1 MSSLSY
7 LSIQEAH
14 DALVGGQ
21 VSAVDLVQYYLD
33 RIKELDGKVRACLT
47 VCSESALVHARKVD
61 AKIAAGE
68 EIGLLEGIP
77 YTAKDMFLT
86 KGVRTTAASKILDN
100 FIPPYSAT
108 VTERL
113 EAAGAIL
120 IAKVNHDEYGH
131 GASTENSGYH
141 PTHNPWDLECVP
153 GGSSGGSAAAAA
165 ADFGVFSLGTDT
177 GGSSRQ
183 PAAFC
188 GVTGYKPTYGLM
200 SRFGVVAMASSFDT
214 VGVLAR
220 SAEDVATVVAAMS
233 GRDARDATT
242 IESKFEPKLREDWQ
256 GKKVAVVKEYV
267 DQLDRDSKALFKQ
280 ALEDMRALGIE
291 VKQVSI
297 PTIANALPAYYV
309 LVPSEISSN
318 LSRYDGI
325 RYGYSSEQA
334 SSLQGV
340 YEQSRDQGFG
350 DEVKRRILTG
360 TYALSAGYYDAYYKK
375 AMQVRTQLRKDFE
388 KAMDGVAALV
398 GPTTPTPAF
407 KFGANG
413 DPVQMYLADIMTVAA
428 NLVGVPAVSVP
439 MGFVDG
445 LPVGLQIM
453 APQGK
458 DAEALGLAAAY
469 QQQTAWHDLKQRSP
483 RL

>member
-1 MSSLSY
+1 MNMQY
-7 LSIQEAH
+7 LSIEQAH
-14 DALVGGQ
+14 DALVAKEF
-21 VSAVDLVQYYLD
+21 SAVELMQYYLE
-33 RIKELDGKVRACLT
+33 RINQIDPKVRACLS
-47 VCSESALVHARKVD
+47 VCGDEAIAAAKSVD
-61 AKIAAGE
+61 KKIASGE

-86 KGVRTTAASKILDN
+86 KGIRTTAASKILEN

-108 VTERL
+108 VIEKL
-113 EAAGAIL
+113 DAAGAIL

-141 PTHNPWDLECVP
+141 PTHNPWDLERVP
-153 GGSSGGSAAAAA
+153 GGSSGGSAAAVA
-165 ADFGVFSLGTDT
+165 ADMGIFSLGTDT

-200 SRFGVVAMASSFDT
+200 SRYGVVAMASSFDT

-220 SAEDVATVVAAMS
+220 SAQDVAAVVAVIS
-233 GRDARDATT
+233 GRDSKDATT
-242 IESKFEPKLREDWQ
+242 IESSFSPELRKDWQ
-256 GKKVAVVKEYV
+256 GKKVAVVKEYIE
-267 DQLDRDSKALFKQ
+267 QLDEGSKSAFDQ
-280 ALEDMRALGIE
+280 AAEEMKAFGVE
-291 VKQVSI
+291 VKEVSI
-297 PTIANALPAYYV
+297 PTIANALPAYYI

-325 RYGYSSEQA
+325 RYGHSSESAHDLQEVYD
-334 SSLQGV
+334 SSR
-340 YEQSRDQGFG
+340 SQGFG
-350 DEVKRRILTG
+350 LEVKRRILTG
-360 TYALSAGYYDAYYKK
+360 TYTLSAGYYNSYYKK
-375 AMQVRTQLRKDFE
+375 AMQIRTQLRKDFQ
-388 KAMDGVAALV
+388 KAMDGVVALI
-398 GPTTPTPAF
+398 GPTAPTPAF
-407 KFGANG
+407 KFGVNE

-439 MGFVDG
+439 MGMVEN

-458 DAEALGLAAAY
+458 DAEVLGLAAAC
-469 QQQTAWHDLKQRSP
+469 QQATQWHDIKQRS
-483 RL
+483 LAV

>member
-1 MSSLSY
+1 
-7 LSIQEAH
+7 
-14 DALVGGQ
+14 
-21 VSAVDLVQYYLD
+21 
-33 RIKELDGKVRACLT
+33 
-47 VCSESALVHARKVD
+47 
-61 AKIAAGE
+61 
-68 EIGLLEGIP
+68 
-77 YTAKDMFLT
+77 
-86 KGVRTTAASKILDN
+86 
-100 FIPPYSAT
+100 
-108 VTERL
+108 
-113 EAAGAIL
+113 
-120 IAKVNHDEYGH
+120 
-131 GASTENSGYH
+131 
-141 PTHNPWDLECVP
+141 
-153 GGSSGGSAAAAA
+153 
-165 ADFGVFSLGTDT
+165 
-177 GGSSRQ
+177 
-183 PAAFC
+183 
-188 GVTGYKPTYGLM
+188 
-200 SRFGVVAMASSFDT
+200 MASSFDT

-220 SAEDVATVVAAMS
+220 SAQDVATVVAAIS

-267 DQLDRDSKALFKQ
+267 DQLDGSSKSLFEQ

-325 RYGYSSEQA
+325 RYGHSSEHA
-334 SSLQGV
+334 NSLQGV
-340 YEQSRDQGFG
+340 YDQSRDEGFG

-388 KAMDGVAALV
+388 KATDGVAALV

-407 KFGANG
+407 KFGANE

-483 RL
+483 QL

>member
-1 MSSLSY
+1 MGMDY

-14 DALVGGQ
+14 DALVTKE
-21 VSAVDLVQYYLD
+21 VSAVELTQYYLG
-33 RIKELDGKVRACLT
+33 RIKAFDSKVRACLT
-47 VCSESALVHARKVD
+47 ICSEEALAAAKRVD
-61 AKIAAGE
+61 AKLAAGE

-86 KGVRTTAASKILDN
+86 KGVRATAASKILEN

-108 VTERL
+108 VIEKL
-113 EAAGAIL
+113 DAAGAIL
-120 IAKVNHDEYGH
+120 IAKVNHDEFGH

-141 PTHNPWDLECVP
+141 PTHNPWDLERVP
-153 GGSSGGSAAAAA
+153 GGSSGGSAAAVA
-165 ADFGVFSLGTDT
+165 ADFGIFSLGTDT

-188 GVTGYKPTYGLM
+188 GIVGYKPTYGLM
-200 SRFGVVAMASSFDT
+200 SRYGVIAMASSFDT

-220 SAEDVATVVAAMS
+220 SAQDVSTVVDTIS
-233 GRDARDATT
+233 GRDVRDATT
-242 IESKFEPKLREDWQ
+242 IESSYEPTLRQDWQ

-267 DQLDRDSKALFKQ
+267 AQLGSASKAAFDQ
-280 ALEDMRALGIE
+280 AITDLEKLNVE
-291 VKQVSI
+291 VTQVSI

-325 RYGYSSEQA
+325 RYGHSSQQA
-334 SSLQGV
+334 HSLQAV
-340 YEQSRDQGFG
+340 YDASRDEGFG
-350 DEVKRRILTG
+350 DEVKRRVLTG

-388 KAMDGVAALV
+388 KAMNGVTALL

-407 KFGANG
+407 TFGANE
-413 DPVQMYLADIMTVAA
+413 DPVDMYLADIMTVAA

-439 MGFVDG
+439 MGFVDD
-445 LPVGLQIM
+445 LPVGLQII

-458 DAEALGLAAAY
+458 DADALGLAAAY

-483 RL
+483 QL